1 MGLSIRCDATNYDW
15 PIVAELKVHRII
27 TGRLGSNCFRL
38 TLLNTMMFES
48 FISLF
53 ERGLVQVKGEE
64 RVR

>member
-27 TGRLGSNCFRL
+27 TGRLGSDCFRL
-38 TLLNTMMFES
+38 TLLNTPVFES

-53 ERGLVQVKGEE
+53 EGG
-64 RVR
+64 